1 MKINKITIR
10 SREKSTEYFLDNNIY
25 SRILP
30 KFVDF
35 RISQKRELRCW
46 ELTMLTLLTSDR
58 SNKKKKECWKSQLL
72 KIPLVLFLC
81 LCNWTGWNK
90 FTIHENHKKCKSILY
105 KPRSARLCL
114 DHGFYWWI
122 TKGRLKKHKRSKI
135 SFFSFCMIIS
145 SEKEKARQV
154 QYPNT
159 ASIKLKKQKA
169 RSNLESQIKNRGL
182 MQI

>member
-58 SNKKKKECWKSQLL
+58 SNKKNKKRMLEISTTEDTPSFISLSMQLNWL
-72 KIPLVLFLC
+72 K
-81 LCNWTGWNK
+81 
-90 FTIHENHKKCKSILY
+90 
-105 KPRSARLCL
+105 
-114 DHGFYWWI
+114 
-122 TKGRLKKHKRSKI
+122 
-135 SFFSFCMIIS
+135 
-145 SEKEKARQV
+145 QV
-154 QYPNT
+154 HNP
-159 ASIKLKKQKA
+159 
-169 RSNLESQIKNRGL
+169 
-182 MQI
+182 